1 MLSIAMIHPLVMLVV
16 VTTLY
21 QKRGG
26 HCFFIFKS
34 GVILENIRFLITN
47 GVSDLTLPRVIMWKQ
62 YEIIEG
68 TVKEV
73 RASKIRRQ
81 CCEIVLED
89 EKGRERR
96 YLVSTLALI
105 KGLEKYRNYWCRQE
119 VLEAERLG
127 P

>member
-34 GVILENIRFLITN
+34 GVIPENTRFVTKN
-47 GVSDLTLPRVIMWKQ
+47 DVVNLTLSPDLGRYIVESAFGDIYARDGLNLDERELVTVTSLLTAGG
-62 YEIIEG
+62 YE
-68 TVKEV
+68 
-73 RASKIRRQ
+73 
-81 CCEIVLED
+81 
-89 EKGRERR
+89 
-96 YLVSTLALI
+96 
-105 KGLEKYRNYWCRQE
+105 
-119 VLEAERLG
+119 

>member
-47 GVSDLTLPRVIMWKQ
+47 GVSDLTLPDGQGRRE
-62 YEIIEG
+62 YE
-68 TVKEV
+68 K
-73 RASKIRRQ
+73 
-81 CCEIVLED
+81 
-89 EKGRERR
+89 
-96 YLVSTLALI
+96 
-105 KGLEKYRNYWCRQE
+105 
-119 VLEAERLG
+119 
-127 P
+127 

>member
-47 GVSDLTLPRVIMWKQ
+47 GVSDLTLPLCNR
-62 YEIIEG
+62 
-68 TVKEV
+68 
-73 RASKIRRQ
+73 S
-81 CCEIVLED
+81 
-89 EKGRERR
+89 
-96 YLVSTLALI
+96 
-105 KGLEKYRNYWCRQE
+105 EKYENMAIKFRTR
-119 VLEAERLG
+119 
-127 P
+127 